1 MLGGRRGRS
10 AWLLAALAGPALL
23 AAGAGPAVP
32 DPHAAPS
39 AAQRAAA
46 SDVAPAS
53 RAEVAAALARL
64 IVADMPVAERAA
76 TVVMGHIGGTDARAL
91 RSYVDEGSL
100 GGFILMGSNVP
111 GEERALRRLT
121 DAVDGPEG
129 ALPPLIAV
137 DEEGGTVT
145 RLPWDDALAGAA
157 LQGRDPSE
165 AEEAFAERGR
175 LLERAGIAVNFGIVA
190 DVGTPASGFIRPR
203 TLGADPTAASQRV
216 AAAVAGERGRAFS
229 TLKHFPGHGAAP
241 GDSHATIPQT
251 EMPLDEWRSEHAPPF
266 AAGIEA
272 GAELVMTGH
281 LRFTAVDG
289 APASLSPEWYRILRE
304 ELGFDGVAITDDLG
318 MLLASGDA
326 RYADPVRNAV
336 DAVAAGADMT
346 LMVAGSDRATAA
358 EMAAGIASAAEGG
371 ELDPR
376 RLEEAATRVVT
387 LRVLAS
393 GLLDGPAFD

>member
-1 MLGGRRGRS
+1 
-10 AWLLAALAGPALL
+10 
-23 AAGAGPAVP
+23 
-32 DPHAAPS
+32 
-39 AAQRAAA
+39 
-46 SDVAPAS
+46 
-53 RAEVAAALARL
+53 
-64 IVADMPVAERAA
+64 
-76 TVVMGHIGGTDARAL
+76 
-91 RSYVDEGSL
+91 
-100 GGFILMGSNVP
+100 
-111 GEERALRRLT
+111 
-121 DAVDGPEG
+121 
-129 ALPPLIAV
+129 
-137 DEEGGTVT
+137 
-145 RLPWDDALAGAA
+145 
-157 LQGRDPSE
+157 
-165 AEEAFAERGR
+165 
-175 LLERAGIAVNFGIVA
+175 
-190 DVGTPASGFIRPR
+190 
-203 TLGADPTAASQRV
+203 
-216 AAAVAGERGRAFS
+216 
-229 TLKHFPGHGAAP
+229 
-241 GDSHATIPQT
+241 
-251 EMPLDEWRSEHAPPF
+251 MPLDEWRSEHAPPF

-371 ELDPR
+371 DLDPR

-393 GLLDGPAFD
+393 GLLDGTAFD